1 MSFLAV
7 NWLAIVLATVA
18 SFAFGAVWYMS
29 LSKQWMVALGK
40 TRDQL
45 DPGYTPFIWSVVVEL
60 VMAYFIAVF
69 TPALMGTVD
78 IGAGAMT
85 GFLCWFGFV
94 LTVMIMNHRY
104 EGMKWSLTPD
114 RQRTRTRRAGHSGC
128 GYRPLRTRRSGRGSL
143 TQNKT
148 PALAGVISS

>member
-7 NWLAIVLATVA
+7 NWLAVVLATVA

-29 LSKQWMVALGK
+29 LSTQWMAALGK

-45 DPGYTPFIWSVVVEL
+45 DPGYTPFIWSVAVEF
-60 VMAYFIAVF
+60 VMAYFIALF
-69 TPALMGTVD
+69 TPALMGTID
-78 IGAGAMT
+78 IGAGALT

-104 EGMKWSLTPD
+104 EAMKWSLTIID
-114 RQRTRTRRAGHSGC
+114 SAHV
-128 GYRPLRTRRSGRGSL
+128 L
-143 TQNKT
+143 
-148 PALAGVISS
+148 GVLVIQGVVIGLFGPVAAAVAA